1 MSNGNGSYL
10 YVKNW
15 SKFQHYKHRSPP
27 WIKLYRNLFSD
38 PAYRKL
44 KDREKLQLISI
55 WLLAATHD
63 GAVPNDAA
71 YVRVMTGLKH
81 SPDLK
86 TLINQVWLSENAST
100 MLAQR
105 QSRVEKRRE
114 EESKPVDKS
123 LENVKGSIA
132 KHLPNFLYR
141 KATDV

>member
-1 MSNGNGSYL
+1 MANGNGSYL

-15 SKFQHYKHRSPP
+15 AKFQHYKHRSPP

-44 KDREKLQLISI
+44 KDRQKLQLISI
-55 WLLAATHD
+55 WLLASTHD

-86 TLINQVWLSENAST
+86 TLINQGWLSENASN
-100 MLAQR
+100 MLEQR

-123 LENVKGSIA
+123 IGSL
-132 KHLPNFLYR
+132 LPERLNFLY
-141 KATDV
+141 KKPTDL

>member
-1 MSNGNGSYL
+1 MANGNGSYL

-15 SKFQHYKHRSPP
+15 AKFQHYKHRSPP

-44 KDREKLQLISI
+44 KDRQKLQLISI
-55 WLLAATHD
+55 WLLASTHD

-86 TLINQVWLSENAST
+86 TLINQGWLTENASN
-100 MLAQR
+100 MLVQR
-105 QSRVEKRRE
+105 QSRVEKSRE

-123 LENVKGSIA
+123 IGNVGA
-132 KHLPNFLYR
+132 KLPDYLY
-141 KATDV
+141 KKPTL